1 MKKLL
6 LMGSP
11 NIGKSAFFSRLTGVR
26 VVTSNYPGTTVGYSK
41 GYVKLGEETAEVID
55 VPGTYTLEPLS
66 KAEEVATDMLKEGD
80 VIINVV
86 DSTNLERNLFLTLQ
100 LLGKGIPT
108 LIAMNLWDEAKH
120 KGIKIDHNK
129 LSQILGVPVVPTVAV
144 TGEGIKEIIEHI
156 TEAKTVD
163 IKQRTHDELW
173 AEVGRIVEQIQTVSH
188 RHHTLLERLGD
199 ASIRPFP
206 GIPIAI
212 AVLFGSFWLI
222 RLIGESLIQY
232 VFEPL
237 FNNLWATLMMH
248 LSDALDGGGFVH
260 NVFVGQLIENDVGEM
275 VIDFTQSFGILTTGL
290 FIPFGAVLPYVFAFY
305 LVLGFLEDFGYLPRV
320 AVLMDTI
327 MHRIGVHGFA
337 IIPTLLGFGCNVPGI
352 LATRI
357 LESKRERFIVATL
370 ISIAVPCAA
379 LQAMVIGL
387 VGGYGLQYVAIVY
400 GTLFIVWLLL
410 GLVLRFT
417 VKGFSPELLIE
428 IPPYRLPPLR
438 ALGTKLWM
446 RMKHFIKEAVPIVIL
461 GLVVVTLLYAVGVF
475 DYIADFFSPV
485 VTGLLGL
492 PKDATAAIA
501 IGFLRKDM
509 AVGMLGAITPAL
521 SAGQLVIGS
530 VVLAMFFPCIATF
543 VILFKELGLKR
554 LLASTAIMIAVVLA
568 AGGALKL
575 ILA

>member
-41 GYVKLGEETAEVID
+41 GYLKLGDETAEVID

-66 KAEEVATDMLKEGD
+66 KAEEVATEMLKEGD
-80 VIINVV
+80 VVINIV

-100 LLGKGIPT
+100 LLEKGIPM
-108 LIAMNLWDEAKH
+108 LIALNLWDEAKH
-120 KGIKIDHNK
+120 KGIKIDHVK
-129 LSQILGVPVVPTVAV
+129 LAKILGMPVVPTVAV
-144 TGEGIKEIIEHI
+144 TGEGIKKLIDHI
-156 TEAKTVD
+156 PQAKTITVTE
-163 IKQRTHDELW
+163 RTHDELW
-173 AEVGRIVEQIQTVSH
+173 TEVGRIVEQIQTVSH
-188 RHHTLLERLGD
+188 RHHTLLERFGD

-206 GIPIAI
+206 GILIAI

-222 RLIGESLIQY
+222 RLIGESLIGY

-237 FNNLWATLMMH
+237 FDNLWAPLMMR
-248 LSDALDGGGFVH
+248 LSDTLGNSGFIH
-260 NVFVGQLIENDVGEM
+260 DVFVGELVAGQ
-275 VIDFTQSFGILTTGL
+275 IDFTQSFGILTTGL

-352 LATRI
+352 MATRI

-387 VGGYGLQYVAIVY
+387 VGGEGLQYVVVVY
-400 GTLFIVWLLL
+400 ATLFIVWLLL

-446 RMKHFIKEAVPIVIL
+446 RMKHFIKEAVPIVML
-461 GLVVVTLLYAVGVF
+461 GLVVVTLLYAAGVF
-475 DYIADFFSPV
+475 NYIADFFSPV
-485 VTGLLGL
+485 VSGLFGL
-492 PKDATAAIA
+492 PEDATAAIA

-509 AVGMLGAITPAL
+509 AVGMLGTITPSL
-521 SAGQLVIGS
+521 SAGQLVVGS
-530 VVLAMFFPCIATF
+530 VVLAMFFPCVATF
-543 VILFKELGLKR
+543 VILFREIGAKR
-554 LLASTAIMIAVVLA
+554 LLASTAIMIAVVLV
-568 AGGALKL
+568 AGAALKL
-575 ILA
+575 ILL

>member
-41 GYVKLGEETAEVID
+41 GYVKLGDETAEVID

-66 KAEEVATDMLKEGD
+66 RAEEVATEMLAKGD
-80 VIINVV
+80 VVIDIV

-100 LLGKGIPT
+100 LMEKGIPMIVA
-108 LIAMNLWDEAKH
+108 LNLWDEAKH
-120 KGIKIDHNK
+120 KGIKIDIKK
-129 LSQILGVPVVPTVAV
+129 LESLLGVPVVPTVAV
-144 TGEGIKEIIEHI
+144 TGEGMKEL
-156 TEAKTVD
+156 TGRLAEAVAVEPPH
-163 IKQRTHDELW
+163 RSHDELW
-173 AEVGRIVEQIQTVSH
+173 AEVGHIVEQIQMVSH

-206 GIPIAI
+206 GIPIAA
-212 AVLFGSFWLI
+212 AVLIGSFALI
-222 RLIGESLIQY
+222 RFIGEGLIVY

-237 FNNLWATLMMH
+237 FNNLWAPLMLR
-248 LSDALDGGGFVH
+248 LSDALGGSGFVH
-260 NVFVGQLIENDVGEM
+260 DVFVGELVAGQ
-275 VIDFTQSFGILTTGL
+275 IDFTQSFGILTTGL

-305 LVLGFLEDFGYLPRV
+305 MVLGFLEDFGYLPRV

-379 LQAMVIGL
+379 LQAMIIGL
-387 VGGYGLQYVAIVY
+387 VGRYGLQYVVVVY
-400 GTLFIVWLLL
+400 ATLFIVWLLL

-417 VKGFSPELLIE
+417 VKGFTPELLIE

-446 RMKHFIKEAVPIVIL
+446 RIKHFVKEAIPIVMLGIL
-461 GLVVVTLLYAVGVF
+461 AVTLLYAAGVF
-475 DYIADFFSPV
+475 DSIADFFSPV
-485 VTGLLGL
+485 VTGLFGL
-492 PKDATAAIA
+492 PEDATAAIA

-509 AVGMLGAITPAL
+509 AVGMLGALNL
-521 SAGQLVIGS
+521 SAGELVVGS

-554 LLASTAIMIAVVLA
+554 LLASTGIMIAIVFA
-568 AGGALKL
+568 AGGILNL
-575 ILA
+575 IMT